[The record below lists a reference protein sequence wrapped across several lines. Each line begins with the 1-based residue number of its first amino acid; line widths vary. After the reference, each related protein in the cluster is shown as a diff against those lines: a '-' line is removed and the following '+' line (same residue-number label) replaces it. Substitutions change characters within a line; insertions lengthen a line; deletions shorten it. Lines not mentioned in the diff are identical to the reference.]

1 MCTIKEAIENAA
13 ASIEMEGFSISEQI
27 KKWCEKYKVTEQ
39 DICERAVT
47 SYLDYLRDCEEYL
60 SKEKVDGCV
69 VIKSTF

>member
-1 MCTIKEAIENAA
+1 MINDYTVD
-13 ASIEMEGFSISEQI
+13 ISLTSEDMDFM
-27 KKWCEKYKVTEQ
+27 KKWCEKHKVTEQ